1 MLSKLAD
8 EGFGRVRGETA
19 GVVRGVHY
27 IEKQLCE
34 TLAVF
39 GGCGGVMKHRKLS
52 CAFEAFAGELVEA
65 DGDGLPEIHGEMAG
79 GFWGEEGDCEQQ
91 GAVAEVLV
99 GEAGL
104 FGAEEEGYAGLRKIL
119 VLGGFQMG

>member
-8 EGFGRVRGETA
+8 EGFGGVRGEAA

-65 DGDGLPEIHGEMAG
+65 DGDRLAEVHGEMAG
-79 GFWGEEGDCEQQ
+79 GLGGEEGDGEKE
-91 GAVAEVLV
+91 GAVA
-99 GEAGL
+99 
-104 FGAEEEGYAGLRKIL
+104 
-119 VLGGFQMG
+119 